1 MSCDKCGGF
10 VVEVTEQ
17 GEDGE
22 YLDCLKCLN
31 CSKRTYCAIVGKQ
44 IEVRKGEY
52 FSQRP

>member
-1 MSCDKCGGF
+1 MDCDKCGGY

-31 CSKRTYCAIVGKQ
+31 CSKRIYCAIVGKH
-44 IEVRKGEY
+44 IEVVKGEY
-52 FSQRP
+52 FN